1 MAFAVSTNGSVTM
14 EADGRPFL
22 SNRIPSSKLPELQE
36 PQSPIPATSTS
47 QFAANSSMMSWCAGT
62 LALCLLRIM

>member
-47 QFAANSSMMSWCAGT
+47 QFATSSSMMSW
-62 LALCLLRIM
+62 